1 MKWIFLFC
9 ALFSATLHASDVD
22 VRMCGVKVSWLE
34 NFFTHANDIRAKC
47 IEQAYEANKR
57 KLEAE
62 LDQLH
67 KTQQQLAQELKKYAY
82 KVDYNIVRCDPPQG
96 QAANPQRTAKCRDLI
111 RAENAIIDRIDE
123 IMGWKSKPLPENRAQ
138 VSNAEVTPPCP
149 SKERLQQIQAIRYF
163 NPTLYQTWERCVM
176 LQPENYY

>member
-1 MKWIFLFC
+1 MKWL
-9 ALFSATLHASDVD
+9 LLLTLLYSLPVRASDVD
-22 VRMCGVKVSWLE
+22 VRMCGTKVSWLE
-34 NFFTHANDIRAKC
+34 NFFTHANDIRVKC
-47 IEQAYEANKR
+47 IEQAYEANKK

-62 LDQLH
+62 LEQLQ

-82 KVDYNIVRCDPPQG
+82 KVDYNIVRCDPTQG
-96 QAANPQRTAKCRDLI
+96 QPANPQRTAKCRELI

-123 IMGWKSKPLPENRAQ
+123 IMGWRSKPLPPNRSQ

-149 SKERLQQIQAIRYF
+149 SKERLEQIQAIRYF
-163 NPTLYQTWERCVM
+163 NPGLYKTWERCVM